1 MRVSNASLQQ
11 SMMLELQRAQN
22 SFTDAQGRVSSGKIG
37 SDLKNFGSKAELA
50 SAGHLAKARAEQRI
64 DLAKQMQT
72 RFEAQDLSLQRAE
85 EGANGLK
92 QEILDALGANS
103 GLGIGQ
109 ALNTA
114 FTQAKA
120 AFNTELNGT
129 YFFGGTRSDT
139 RPINIETL
147 DDLGG
152 APSVAYIFSNSTAK
166 PTADFGE
173 GPAEVGQLAS
183 DVATPLFQVI
193 KNIKDYI
200 NLNGDFGSPLTDAQQ
215 TFLKSQISLVD
226 QAATT
231 IVQAEG
237 LNGAQAKYADTQSAQ
252 QDDLRIALTKFVS
265 NVEDADIVE
274 ASTQVQQ
281 SQLAYEASAQ
291 TLAKLNSLSLLDF
304 LK

>member
-1 MRVSNASLQQ
+1 MRVSNATLQQ

-22 SFTDAQGRVSSGKIG
+22 SFTDAQERVSSGKIG

-50 SAGHLAKARAEQRI
+50 SAGHLAKARTEQRI
-64 DLAKQMQT
+64 DLAKQMET

-139 RPINIETL
+139 APINIETL
-147 DDLGG
+147 DELGG
-152 APSVAYIFSNSTAK
+152 APSVSYIFSNSTAK

-173 GPAEVGQLAS
+173 GSAEVGQLAS

-200 NLNGDFGSPLTDAQQ
+200 NLNGDFGSPLTPTQQ
-215 TFLKSQISLVD
+215 DFLKSQISLVD

-237 LNGAQAKYADTQSAQ
+237 VNGAQANYADTQRSQ

-281 SQLAYEASAQ
+281 SQLAYEAAAQ
-291 TLAKLNSLSLLDF
+291 TLSKLNSLSLLDF